1 MVTLKM
7 INMKKITIFIAIA
20 GIITFT
26 GCDKKLD
33 LKNPQ
38 TIDAADAFST
48 DAKVKK
54 ELIGNYAA
62 LGSGSMFG
70 GDVLWM
76 SELMASGGELNWVGT
91 FPDPRQIWSKNILL
105 NNSNVA
111 ATYSQAYRIIFNANN
126 ILANLGVVLA
136 ADVAK
141 VRGAALFQRA
151 LVYFELIK
159 YYGEKPFFAG
169 SATTLKGVPLITA
182 PGPTAPQDPF
192 YKMPRATVDAVYQ
205 QIIADLTAAEADLPA
220 TNTVFANKASAAL
233 ALARVYLQQDK
244 YAEARDAANRCIAS
258 ATANGFSLVSSYAN
272 AFNNATNTTEDLFS
286 IQVTN
291 QAGVN
296 SCFTYFSTG
305 TFGARDGDI
314 EVTTTHYNKYNA
326 LDARRAL
333 FFFEAGAWRCGKWKN
348 IDRNVKVMRLA
359 EAYLTRAE
367 CNQRLSTSVGA
378 TPDADV
384 NLIRTRAGLLPL
396 VGATLQ
402 QILDERELELAFEG
416 QGIWDA
422 KRLRL
427 TVDGKAWNDNKM
439 TFPIP
444 QRERNVNP
452 NLEQNPGYQ

>member
-1 MVTLKM
+1 
-7 INMKKITIFIAIA
+7 MKKISIFIAIA
-20 GIITFT
+20 GVIAFT
-26 GCDKKLD
+26 GCDKKLE

-54 ELIGNYAA
+54 VLIGNYAS
-62 LGSGSMFG
+62 LGGGSMFG

-91 FPDPRQIWSKNILL
+91 FADPRQIWSKNILL

-126 ILANLGVVLA
+126 ILANTGVVLA
-136 ADVAK
+136 ADLAK

-151 LVYFELIK
+151 LAYFELIK
-159 YYGEKPFFAG
+159 YYGEKPYFAG
-169 SATTLKGVPLITA
+169 GASTLKGVPLITA
-182 PGPTAPQDPF
+182 PGPSAPDDAF
-192 YKMPRATVDAVYQ
+192 YKIPRATVEAVYQ
-205 QIIADLTAAEADLPA
+205 QIITDLTAAEADLPS

-244 YAEARDAANRCIAS
+244 FAEARNAADRCITN

-272 AFNNATNTTEDLFS
+272 AFNNAANTTEDLFS

-296 SCFTYFSTG
+296 TCFTFFSTG

-314 EVTTTHYNKYNA
+314 EVTNTHYNKYNA

-348 IDRNVKVMRLA
+348 IYRNVKVMRLA

-367 CNQRLSTSVGA
+367 CNLRLSTVIGA

-384 NLIRTRAGLLPL
+384 NRTRVRAGLLPL

-452 NLEQNPGYQ
+452 NLEQNPGY